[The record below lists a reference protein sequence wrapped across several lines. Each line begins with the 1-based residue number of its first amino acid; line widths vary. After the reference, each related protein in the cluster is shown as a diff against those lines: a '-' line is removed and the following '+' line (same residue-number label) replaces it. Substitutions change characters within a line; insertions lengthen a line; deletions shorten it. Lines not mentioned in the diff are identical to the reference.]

1 MSPRPFTRRTTTK
14 SGNAPRARCPACFL
28 QPRLCVCGLIAPL
41 ALATR
46 VVVYRHRKEVHK
58 PTNTGR
64 LAVLCLANSELRTF
78 GGRDEPFDAR
88 GLDDP
93 EQRVLLLYPRADARV
108 LGREQF
114 GPERDARAP
123 RDGSDE
129 RDARPVTLL
138 VPDADWRRAQ
148 KLARGEPA
156 LERVAAVCLADGA
169 PSEFRLR
176 KHPDARYLSTFEG
189 IARALGVLEGDAV
202 RAELERVFRVFVDR
216 ALYQRGQLAAE
227 LVTGGVPPRDDA

>member
-1 MSPRPFTRRTTTK
+1 MTPRPFTRRTTTK

-28 QPRLCVCGLIAPL
+28 QPRLCVCGLLAPL

-46 VVVYRHRKEVHK
+46 VVVFRHRKEVHK

-64 LAVLCLANSELRTF
+64 LAALCLANAELRTF
-78 GGRDEPFDAR
+78 GGRDERFDAR

-93 EQRVLLLYPRADARV
+93 ERRVLLLYPRADARV
-108 LGREQF
+108 L
-114 GPERDARAP
+114 ERDAL
-123 RDGSDE
+123 DE
-129 RDARPVTLL
+129 RPVTLL

-156 LERVAAVCLADGA
+156 LERVPAVCLADGA